1 MPFTLKRDD
10 RFLWPVSFDVPID
23 GGKFKRETFDAEFR
37 RLSQSRLSEITK
49 QVRSEEVSDL
59 DIAREVLVGWA
70 GIKDDDG
77 EDVPFSESAR
87 EQLLDVPM
95 LATAIVAKYFESLQG
110 AKAKN

>member
-1 MPFTLKRDD
+1 MPFILKRDD
-10 RFLWPVSFDVPID
+10 RFSWPVSFDVPID

-37 RLSQSRLSEITK
+37 RLSQSRLDEIRELSRTEG
-49 QVRSEEVSDL
+49 VTDPEV
-59 DIAREVLVGWA
+59 AREVLVGWS

-77 EDVPFSESAR
+77 EDVPFSESAL

>member
-1 MPFTLKRDD
+1 MSFTLKRDD
-10 RFLWPVSFDVPID
+10 RFKWPVSFDVPID

-37 RLSQSRLSEITK
+37 RLNQSRINEIHA
-49 QVRSEEVSDL
+49 QARADEVNDL
-59 DIAREVLVGWA
+59 DIAREVLVGWD

-95 LATAIVAKYFESLQG
+95 LASAIVAKYFESLQG
-110 AKAKN
+110 AKTKN

>member
-1 MPFTLKRDD
+1 MPFILKRDD
-10 RFLWPVSFDVPID
+10 RFSWPVSFDVPID

-37 RLSQSRLSEITK
+37 RLSQSRLGEITK
-49 QVRSEEVSDL
+49 QVRTEEVSDL
-59 DIAREVLVGWA
+59 DIAREVLVGWS